1 MVLGAL
7 FDGRPAAD
15 VLVRTRPQAYEAS
28 WDELSVTVTGVVEGL
43 CSQDS

>member
-7 FDGRPAAD
+7 FDRGPSAD

-28 WDELSVTVTGVVEGL
+28 WDELGATVTGVVEGL
-43 CSQDS
+43 CSQDC